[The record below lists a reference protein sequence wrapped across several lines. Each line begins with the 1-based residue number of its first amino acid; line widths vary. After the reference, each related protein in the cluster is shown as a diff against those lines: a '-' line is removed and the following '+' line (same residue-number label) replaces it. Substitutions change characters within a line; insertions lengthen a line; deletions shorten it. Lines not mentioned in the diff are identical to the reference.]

1 MSSGYEIFL
10 VFGFLAVVLLLEGGF
25 VLWSDTRSPEVQRV
39 RRRLRMIAA
48 GEHGQA
54 DATLMKQRM
63 LSNMPEIQRLLLMI
77 PRIGHLD
84 RLLLQAGSA
93 LNVLNVLTLCAVAGA
108 SGFLAG
114 IVLGWPWPL
123 SLMLALVATAAPMLW
138 LAGRRTRRI
147 EKINAQLPEAMDLI
161 SRALRAGHAF
171 SATLAMVGS
180 EAREPIAAEFKTVF
194 DEINFGISTKGALL
208 NLATRVPIPDMRYF
222 VMAVL
227 IQLETGG
234 NLAELLT
241 MLAGLIRARYKLF
254 GNIKTLAAEGK
265 LSAYILVALPFFL
278 AAVMRVINPGYL
290 DILLTDPMGM
300 KLVYGALVMMVI
312 GVFVMW
318 RIIRIHV

>member
-10 VFGFLAVVLLLEGGF
+10 VFGFLAVVLLLEGAF

-39 RRRLRMIAA
+39 QRRLRMIGA
-48 GEHGQA
+48 GDHGQA
-54 DATLMKQRM
+54 DASLLKQRL
-63 LSNMPEIQRLLLMI
+63 LSTTPELQRMLLMI
-77 PRIGHLD
+77 PKIEHLD
-84 RLLLQAGSA
+84 RLLVQAGA
-93 LNVLNVLTLCAVAGA
+93 KMNVLNMLTLCALAG
-108 SGFLAG
+108 SGGFLVG
-114 IVLGWPWPL
+114 IVLGWAWPF
-123 SLMLALVATAAPMLW
+123 SVMVAIAAAAAPVLW
-138 LAGRRTRRI
+138 LAWLRTRRI

-161 SRALRAGHAF
+161 CRALRAGNAF
-171 SATLAMVGS
+171 SATLSMVGS
-180 EAREPIAAEFKTVF
+180 EAQEPIAAEFKTTF

-208 NLATRVPIPDMRYF
+208 NLAARVPIPDMRYF

-241 MLAGLIRARYKLF
+241 MLGGLIRARYKLF

-278 AAVMRVINPGYL
+278 AGMLQIINPGYM

-300 KLVYGALVMMVI
+300 KLVYGALIMMVI
-312 GVFVMW
+312 GIFVMW
-318 RIIRIHV
+318 RIIKIHV